1 MSFRNWFSGKN
12 RLDLSKRS
20 PAVRS
25 LIKKTVAYLRKRA
38 QEDPT
43 AQIRPAMLARAIGEN
58 EMLALTALD
67 MLQSAGVTKAHLGL
81 YCGVTMHRLGEVEPG
96 RPVPEA
102 LPCDACFGESHDLD
116 AGTMRKGIYFTL
128 DPGALAELKEAA

>member
-1 MSFRNWFSGKN
+1 MSFRSWFSGKN

-38 QEDPT
+38 EEDPT

-58 EMLALTALD
+58 EMMALTALD

-81 YCGVTMHRLGEVEPG
+81 YCEATMHRMGEVEPG
-96 RPVPEA
+96 CPVPEA
-102 LPCDACFGESHDLD
+102 LPCDACLQELHDLD
-116 AGTMRKGIYFTL
+116 AGTMRKEIFFTL
-128 DPGALAELKEAA
+128 NPGALADLKKAA

>member
-1 MSFRNWFSGKN
+1 MSFRNWFSGKK

-25 LIKKTVAYLRKRA
+25 LIKKTIAYLRRRA
-38 QEDPT
+38 EEDPT
-43 AQIRPAMLARAIGEN
+43 TQIRPAMLARAIGEN
-58 EMLALTALD
+58 EMMALTALD

-81 YCGVTMHRLGEVEPG
+81 YCEATMHRMGEVAPG

-102 LPCDACFGESHDLD
+102 LPCDACPGELHDLD
-116 AGTMRKGIYFTL
+116 AGTMRKEIFFTL
-128 DPGALAELKEAA
+128 DPEALAELKEAA